1 MFNLLSNFAIDT
13 FEPIAKWLAIGVVS
27 LALVV
32 GLLTFFVKKKLF
44 LKIIKPMIFSLFVFL
59 LVIGLT
65 LLGMDIAKEYSE
77 SELGSKPMDTAK
89 YLLIPFASFLFLIL
103 ISTMIITIVYKKSSQ
118 EKINANV
125 KMAFTICGIICL
137 IALLVIGVLLGIYFN
152 KIKDWYEGHNSAM
165 LYVSSAIVVIAI
177 VTLAIV
183 FGKNKKPF
191 NTRCIALAG
200 ITVAMSFG
208 LSYIK
213 LWRMPQAGSVT
224 LLSLL
229 PIMIFS
235 NIYGT
240 KKGVFVCFI
249 YGVLQAI
256 QDPWIIHPAQF
267 LLDYAV
273 AYSAIG
279 LSGMFAEFKSFKK
292 FPQVSFMLGGIVA
305 GTLRFISHV
314 LSGVFAFPST
324 DNPLIYS
331 LGYNSTVLVEV
342 ALAIVAGV
350 IVFSSKAF
358 LKELEK

>member
-1 MFNLLSNFAIDT
+1 
-13 FEPIAKWLAIGVVS
+13 
-27 LALVV
+27 
-32 GLLTFFVKKKLF
+32 
-44 LKIIKPMIFSLFVFL
+44 
-59 LVIGLT
+59 
-65 LLGMDIAKEYSE
+65 
-77 SELGSKPMDTAK
+77 
-89 YLLIPFASFLFLIL
+89 
-103 ISTMIITIVYKKSSQ
+103 
-118 EKINANV
+118 
-125 KMAFTICGIICL
+125 
-137 IALLVIGVLLGIYFN
+137 
-152 KIKDWYEGHNSAM
+152 
-165 LYVSSAIVVIAI
+165 
-177 VTLAIV
+177 
-183 FGKNKKPF
+183 
-191 NTRCIALAG
+191 
-200 ITVAMSFG
+200 
-208 LSYIK
+208 
-213 LWRMPQAGSVT
+213 MPQAGSVT